1 MNWFKVLR
9 FTFDLA
15 MVVYW
20 AYKIAEAVVRNKEYK
35 QYMVDKL
42 TAIESE
48 LKNRSDK

>member
-1 MNWFKVLR
+1 MNWFEVLR

-20 AYKIAEAVVRNKEYK
+20 AYKIAEKVEKNKEYK

-42 TAIESE
+42 TAIEVE